1 MAENT
6 FIKFIKGIPRSYYF
20 FGIFCLLFTALM
32 IFVEI
37 KNGKFWTNDFKVYYD
52 ATTDFFNGNS
62 PYTKAYG
69 LRSGF
74 FKYPPT
80 TLYFF
85 LFLTKF
91 SYFTAQI
98 IHSSV
103 LLISLIIGVTG
114 LHKILFYQTIDDK
127 KKQGLLYLAFVFIA
141 VHLVR
146 EFHMGN
152 VNLVLFALFIIG
164 MKAFLAKKT
173 VPLVIVWSLMV
184 ILKPIIILAFI
195 PLLFFKQW
203 RTIWAMFSFGIV
215 YLLVPF
221 IHKGWEG
228 GMNLWKEWLAAI
240 DRHGDYIVSENSFKY
255 LAKYYFGVYSDW
267 LPSLIGLL
275 ILVGLLIFTI
285 QKQKLNP
292 LSFIEWSALFLA
304 FTPNFFVTDTEHFLL
319 SLPLILI
326 ILKHL
331 IQLRKPIFWFVFVML
346 MLPYSLKSNDLLGK
360 TLSTLVTQAG
370 WMGIANFALILF
382 FCFLNLSTDSKKENP
397 NTSFS

>member
-1 MAENT
+1 
-6 FIKFIKGIPRSYYF
+6 
-20 FGIFCLLFTALM
+20 M

-52 ATTDFFNGNS
+52 ATSDFFNGNS
-62 PYTKAYG
+62 PYEKAYG
-69 LRSGF
+69 LRSGL

-98 IHSSV
+98 IHASV

-114 LHKILFYQTIDDK
+114 LHKILFYQTINDK
-127 KKQGLLYLAFVFIA
+127 KKRGLLYLSFVFIA

-152 VNLVLFALFIIG
+152 VNLVLFALFILG

-173 VPLVIVWSLMV
+173 VPLAIVWSLMV

-203 RTIWAMFSFGIV
+203 KTIWAMFSFGIV

-221 IHKGWEG
+221 LHKGWEG
-228 GMNLWKEWLAAI
+228 GLNLWEDWLAAV

-255 LAKYYFGVYSDW
+255 LAKYYLGVYSDW

-275 ILVGLLIFTI
+275 ILVSLLILTI
-285 QKQKLNP
+285 QKQKLNS

-326 ILKHL
+326 ILKRL
-331 IQLRKPIFWFVFVML
+331 IQLRKPHFWFVFVVL
-346 MLPYSLKSNDLLGK
+346 ILPYSLKSNDLLGK

-370 WMGIANFALILF
+370 WMGLANFGLILF
-382 FCFLNLSTDSKKENP
+382 FCFISLYTKSKTNHTNLSVS
-397 NTSFS
+397 

>member
-1 MAENT
+1 
-6 FIKFIKGIPRSYYF
+6 
-20 FGIFCLLFTALM
+20 
-32 IFVEI
+32 
-37 KNGKFWTNDFKVYYD
+37 
-52 ATTDFFNGNS
+52 
-62 PYTKAYG
+62 
-69 LRSGF
+69 
-74 FKYPPT
+74 
-80 TLYFF
+80 
-85 LFLTKF
+85 
-91 SYFTAQI
+91 
-98 IHSSV
+98 
-103 LLISLIIGVTG
+103 LISLIIGVTG
-114 LHKILFYQTIDDK
+114 LHKLLFYQTIDDK
-127 KKQGLLYLAFVFIA
+127 KKRGLLYLAFVFIA

-152 VNLVLFALFIIG
+152 VNLVLFALFILG
-164 MKAFLAKKT
+164 FKAFLGKKT
-173 VPLVIVWSLMV
+173 VPLAIVWSLMV

-203 RTIWAMFSFGIV
+203 KTILAMFSFGIV

-228 GMNLWKEWLAAI
+228 GLNLWKEWIAAI

-292 LSFIEWSALFLA
+292 LSFLEWSALFLA

-326 ILKHL
+326 ILKRLML
-331 IQLRKPIFWFVFVML
+331 IKKPLYWFFFVML

-370 WMGIANFALILF
+370 WTGLANFALILF
-382 FCFLNLSTDSKKENP
+382 FCFLNLSTESKKENP
-397 NTSFS
+397 NLSFS

>member
-1 MAENT
+1 MAKNAI
-6 FIKFIKGIPRSYYF
+6 IKFIKGIPRSYYF

-37 KNGKFWTNDFKVYYD
+37 KNGKFWTNDFKVYYN
-52 ATTDFFNGNS
+52 AATDFFNGKS
-62 PYTKAYG
+62 PYAKAYG
-69 LRSGF
+69 LRSGL

-85 LFLTKF
+85 LLLTKF
-91 SYFTAQI
+91 NYFTAQI
-98 IHSSV
+98 IHASI
-103 LLISLIIGVTG
+103 LLISLIIGITG
-114 LHKILFYQTIDDK
+114 LHKILFYQTMDDK
-127 KKQGLLYLAFVFIA
+127 NKRGLLYLAFVFIA

-152 VNLVLFALFIIG
+152 VNLVLFALFVIG
-164 MKAFLAKKT
+164 MKAFLSKKT
-173 VPLVIVWSLMV
+173 VQLAIVWSLMV

-203 RTIWAMFSFGIV
+203 KTIWTMFCFGIV

-221 IHKGWEG
+221 LHKGLEG
-228 GMNLWKEWLAAI
+228 GLNLWKEWFAAI

-255 LAKYYFGVYSDW
+255 LAKYYFGWYSDW
-267 LPSLIGLL
+267 LPSLIGFL
-275 ILVGLLIFTI
+275 ILVGLMILTI

-292 LSFIEWSALFLA
+292 FSFIEWSALFLA

-326 ILKHL
+326 ILKRL
-331 IQLRKPIFWFVFVML
+331 ILIKKLHYWLFFVIL

-370 WMGIANFALILF
+370 WMGLANFALILF

-397 NTSFS
+397 ILSLS